1 MITFIYFERENLT
14 KTNVSQKS
22 VGIRTGKSELLLTVM
37 LASHPSISDSGSL
50 LCSEY
55 EMRSG
60 RGERL
65 QPLHHYLSRDTRG
78 INLRHM
84 RTENIN
90 EVTRS

>member
-1 MITFIYFERENLT
+1 MPPLEKRNIKLDNVIINLQTGMITFLYFERENLT
-14 KTNVSQKS
+14 KTNVSSQKS

-65 QPLHHYLSRDTRG
+65 QPLHHY
-78 INLRHM
+78 
-84 RTENIN
+84 
-90 EVTRS
+90 